1 MEINTV
7 HSIIVIAPLWYFK
20 TFWILFMVV
29 MKLYSGQQ
37 FQWVWK
43 RVSSRDKI
51 LKLDVELLLD
61 GLP

>member
-20 TFWILFMVV
+20 IFWILVMVV